1 MRVRC
6 LLTACPGSFF
16 FQSSQD
22 CLTFSLCWQQLI
34 RKYCS
39 HRGRGRGER
48 GDHSGSE
55 SESSRGARK
64 NHRGRRKRSGSYKL
78 VHTAY
83 IFPPFRT
90 ITELVFRWR
99 LMSSGERCS
108 VSRVEGRAGCRR
120 RRSESPATST
130 PAQKRSPSW
139 SPP

>member
-6 LLTACPGSFF
+6 RLTACPGKAI

-22 CLTFSLCWQQLI
+22 CLPFSLSWQQLTM
-34 RKYCS
+34 KLCS
-39 HRGRGRGER
+39 HRGRGRGDR

-78 VHTAY
+78 VISIHLSHRPKLQLK
-83 IFPPFRT
+83 IVR
-90 ITELVFRWR
+90 LR

-130 PAQKRSPSW
+130 LAQKQSPSL